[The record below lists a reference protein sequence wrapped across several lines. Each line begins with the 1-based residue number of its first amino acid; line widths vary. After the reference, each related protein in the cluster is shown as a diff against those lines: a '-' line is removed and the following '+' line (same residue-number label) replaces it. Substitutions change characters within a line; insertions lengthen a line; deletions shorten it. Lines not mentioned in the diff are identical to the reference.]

1 MSTWE
6 ELGTTST
13 KILNDLPN
21 LKKGHRQ
28 KTDGVTAKV
37 TTREACA
44 SKNTRKF
51 GLSLSFCNTYKNAME
66 SDNRLVNED
75 SLEDNFRHLLVV
87 SNIFLFVVV
96 INCK

>member
-6 ELGTTST
+6 ELRTTST
-13 KILNDLPN
+13 KILIN
-21 LKKGHRQ
+21 LSNLEKCHRQ
-28 KTDGVTAKV
+28 TEDGVTAKV

-44 SKNTRKF
+44 SNNTRKF

-75 SLEDNFRHLLVV
+75 SL
-87 SNIFLFVVV
+87 
-96 INCK
+96 

>member
-44 SKNTRKF
+44 SKNSNRKVYVPDKARVQKKRQN
-51 GLSLSFCNTYKNAME
+51 SLIPLVLTFNAE
-66 SDNRLVNED
+66 L
-75 SLEDNFRHLLVV
+75 FV
-87 SNIFLFVVV
+87 SNATSMQL
-96 INCK
+96 

>member
-6 ELGTTST
+6 ELGTMST

-28 KTDGVTAKV
+28 KTDGVTVKV

-44 SKNTRKF
+44 SKNYLYF
-51 GLSLSFCNTYKNAME
+51 IVSSFLGLSLFL
-66 SDNRLVNED
+66 DNIGDKED
-75 SLEDNFRHLLVV
+75 QADQVAAAEYGQA
-87 SNIFLFVVV
+87 
-96 INCK
+96 